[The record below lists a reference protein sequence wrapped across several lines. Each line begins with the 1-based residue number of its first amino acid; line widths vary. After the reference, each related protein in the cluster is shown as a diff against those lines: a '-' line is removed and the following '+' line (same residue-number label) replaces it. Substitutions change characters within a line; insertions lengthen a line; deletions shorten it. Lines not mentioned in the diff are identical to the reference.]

1 MTFQSHTKGR
11 QGMVTITNR
20 VERNAAHVR
29 CIASLMGVC
38 LLGFIER
45 LLLQVEEQSTEVL
58 HRAVVA

>member
-11 QGMVTITNR
+11 QGMVMITNR

-38 LLGFIER
+38 SSGFIER
-45 LLLQVEEQSTEVL
+45 LAAVAQFYV
-58 HRAVVA
+58 RAHGARL